1 MDKKTEEEIKKD
13 KKYLKKTMKE
23 YSGYKKIENRE
34 QSEKARRKLMINEL
48 KTVSD
53 YLKKTQDKAIS
64 NYDILIWEDIDSLLS
79 DLEVQI
85 LKIETLDYGDTTFF
99 SSPKLKDLN
108 LDYLYVLDAKLVK
121 KLKDIEIEDL
131 DKSEKDG
138 QTKQTKEKIEKIA
151 KSIETVKKLYKMR
164 KKTIKEYKKV
174 KF

>member
-1 MDKKTEEEIKKD
+1 MDKKTEEEIKKG

-34 QSEKARRKLMINEL
+34 QSEKAIKKLIINEL
-48 KTVSD
+48 QTFSD
-53 YLKKTQDKAIS
+53 DLKKVHDKAIS
-64 NYDILIWEDIDSLLS
+64 NYNVLIWEDIDSLLS
-79 DLEVQI
+79 ELEVQI
-85 LKIETLDYGDTTFF
+85 LKIKALDYGDTTFF

-121 KLKDIEIEDL
+121 KLKDLEVEDL
-131 DKSEKDG
+131 DKSIKEEQIK
-138 QTKQTKEKIEKIA
+138 KTKEKIKKIT

-164 KKTIKEYKKV
+164 EKAIKEYKKV

>member
-1 MDKKTEEEIKKD
+1 MDKKTEEEIKKE

-34 QSEKARRKLMINEL
+34 QSEKAMRKLMINEL

-53 YLKKTQDKAIS
+53 DLKKVHDKAIS
-64 NYDILIWEDIDSLLS
+64 NYNILIWEDIDSLLS

-85 LKIETLDYGDTTFF
+85 LKIKTLDYGDTTFF

-121 KLKDIEIEDL
+121 KLKDIEVEDL
-131 DKSEKDG
+131 DKSVKEG
-138 QTKQTKEKIEKIA
+138 QIDQTKENIEKIV

-164 KKTIKEYKKV
+164 EKTIKAYKKV